1 MRLAVLSLVF
11 VMAVCAA
18 TGQTVSAPL
27 AAPLA
32 APSTADSQPITAAD
46 PTTARRVQAA
56 DLIYAGAFRIPEGDR
71 VGCDYGTGAHCFTY
85 GGLFGLGPNGGSLY
99 LRGHAWAGGVGEVS
113 VPATLTLAETATVLQ
128 DIHDPSDGVE
138 VDPGE
143 VNGQGPFAGL
153 VHNDRLIVSGSTYYD
168 ADGSQTDTHGV
179 SGLDLSRAGDFDGWY
194 RFDPALVANPR
205 SIGGYMTSIP
215 SEWQALLGGPAFTGN
230 CCLSIISHSSAGPA
244 ATVFDP
250 ADVGVTDPLT
260 GTTVLFYPLAHP
272 LEPESTQNDY
282 FNLATQIGG
291 VAFPAATRSVLFI
304 GRQGTGPY
312 CYGDGAPCGDVCDG
326 SKGTHAYPYRHQIW
340 AYDAND
346 LAAVRSGLKQT
357 WEIRPYAVWPLNEMD
372 SSGCASISGAVYDPV
387 ANRLF
392 IAERYGDQP
401 IVHVYTIAHA
411 GHALDRRLLLPALAR

>member
-11 VMAVCAA
+11 VTAVCAA
-18 TGQTVSAPL
+18 TGQTVS
-27 AAPLA
+27 APLA

-46 PTTARRVQAA
+46 PTAARRVQAA
-56 DLIYAGAFRIPEGDR
+56 DLIYAGAFRIPQGDR

-113 VPATLTLAETATVLQ
+113 IPATLTLAETATVLQ

-153 VHNDRLIVSGSTYYD
+153 VYNDRLIVSGSTYYD

-179 SGLDLSRAGDFDGWY
+179 SGLDLSRASDFDGWY

-205 SIGGYMTSIP
+205 SIGGYMTAIP
-215 SEWQALLGGPAFTGN
+215 SEWQALLGGPALTGN
-230 CCLSIISHSSAGPA
+230 CCLSIISNSSAGPA

-250 ADVGVTDPLT
+250 ADVGVSGVLT
-260 GTTVLFYPLAHP
+260 GTTVLYYPIQHP
-272 LEPESTQNDY
+272 LEPENTQNEY
-282 FNLATQIGG
+282 FNLATQMGG
-291 VAFPAATRSVLFI
+291 IAFPSGTRSVLFI

-312 CYGDGAPCGDVCDG
+312 CYGDGAPCSDLCDG

-346 LAAVRSGLKQT
+346 LLAVKNGAAQP
-357 WEIRPYAVWPLNEMD
+357 WEIRPYAIWALSDMD
-372 SSGCASISGAVYDPV
+372 SSGCAAISGAAYDPTT
-387 ANRLF
+387 NRLYV
-392 IAERYGDQP
+392 AADYGDEP
-401 IVHVYTIAHA
+401 IIHVYTIDRV
-411 GHALDRRLLLPALAR
+411 GVSLDRRLALPAVLR